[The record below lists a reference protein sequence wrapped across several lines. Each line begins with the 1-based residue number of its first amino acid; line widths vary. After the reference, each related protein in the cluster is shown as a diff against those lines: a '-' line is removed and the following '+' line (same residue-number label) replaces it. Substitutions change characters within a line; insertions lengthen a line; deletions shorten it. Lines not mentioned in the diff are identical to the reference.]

1 MLIVRSRVPGRDDG
15 EVGKLKMLM
24 SCMSGSVYGDFH
36 KSEEVLMV
44 ISRMSRSGDDD

>member
-24 SCMSGSVYGDFH
+24 SCMSGRVSKGDFY

-44 ISRMSRSGDDD
+44 IS